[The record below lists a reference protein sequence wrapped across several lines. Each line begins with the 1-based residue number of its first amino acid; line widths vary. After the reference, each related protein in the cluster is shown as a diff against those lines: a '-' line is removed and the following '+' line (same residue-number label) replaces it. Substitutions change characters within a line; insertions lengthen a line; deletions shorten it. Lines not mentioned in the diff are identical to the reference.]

1 MKARILKSMIIDGRK
16 VVAGDIME
24 VKGWLHAKKLANNR
38 YIEFIEETIK
48 EPKPKVEESKAE
60 EKVESK
66 PKAPKKKDAE

>member
-1 MKARILKSMIIDGRK
+1 MKARILKSMVIDGRK
-16 VVAGDIME
+16 VAIGDIME

-38 YIEFIEETIK
+38 YIEFIEDAKIE
-48 EPKPKVEESKAE
+48 EPKVE